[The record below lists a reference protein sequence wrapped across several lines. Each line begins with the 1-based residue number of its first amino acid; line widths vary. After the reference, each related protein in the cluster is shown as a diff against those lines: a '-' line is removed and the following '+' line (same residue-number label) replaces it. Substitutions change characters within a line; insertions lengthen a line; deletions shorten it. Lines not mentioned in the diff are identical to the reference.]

1 VVELGHGQALRLA
14 EQIVFN
20 ARRLDVA
27 KSDEA
32 AEELKLQEGDVDL
45 ETETQA
51 SADTHDGDGQGN
63 AVARHE
69 ADDRKDRIQPE
80 RPESDLQAEI
90 IDPDLA
96 EMNNRYAVVKI
107 GGKTRVVTFEEDAT
121 YPGCKVPVFS
131 TIPDFCAFQAKRKKL
146 VVGKNGKER
155 KIGLGRWWIDHE
167 QRRQFDGIVYAP
179 GLSAANGKLNLW
191 NGFGCEPR
199 EGKWDLYYDH
209 LYNNICCG
217 NAEHLE
223 YMLNW
228 MAYAVQQP
236 GRPGEVAVV
245 WRGKE
250 GTGKGVA
257 AKQFGRLFGTHFRHV
272 VHAKHLTGHF
282 NAHMQHISVLYADE
296 AFFAG
301 DRSHESVLKALVTEE
316 TLMIEPKGLDPFAV
330 RNCVHLIMSSN
341 SDWVVPAGA
350 DARRY
355 FVLNV
360 GDKHLQDLEYFDA
373 VVRQMD
379 NGGREGLLHHLLNR
393 NL

>member
-1 VVELGHGQALRLA
+1 VELGHGQALRKA
-14 EQIVFN
+14 KQIVFN

-32 AEELKLQEGDVDL
+32 TEGPDQQDDSTLDKQTDVSGCSDD
-45 ETETQA
+45 A
-51 SADTHDGDGQGN
+51 YGQGSELVIHDAN
-63 AVARHE
+63 G
-69 ADDRKDRIQPE
+69 I
-80 RPESDLQAEI
+80 QAERSETDLAGEA

-131 TIPDFCAFQAKRKKL
+131 TIPDFCAFHAKRKKL

-272 VHAKHLTGHF
+272 VHTKHLTGHF
-282 NAHMQHISVLYADE
+282 TAH
-296 AFFAG
+296 
-301 DRSHESVLKALVTEE
+301 
-316 TLMIEPKGLDPFAV
+316 
-330 RNCVHLIMSSN
+330 
-341 SDWVVPAGA
+341 
-350 DARRY
+350 
-355 FVLNV
+355 
-360 GDKHLQDLEYFDA
+360 
-373 VVRQMD
+373 
-379 NGGREGLLHHLLNR
+379 
-393 NL
+393 